1 VPVRIGF
8 IGSGGI
14 ARSHMTALEKIDD
27 AQVVACMDLDGDR
40 AAQAAARFA
49 GAGAYTDFRKM
60 LDEAKPDAAYV
71 CVPPHGHGEI
81 ELGLIERG
89 IPFFVEKPVGNDRE
103 TPKRI
108 LEALEGKDLVTSV
121 GYMMRYRES
130 ARRTLEYLAQD
141 EPVVARGA
149 WIGGMPGVHWW
160 RVKAESGGQANEQ
173 TTHIFD
179 LTRYLF
185 GEVTSVFC
193 AGRTG
198 LITDVEDYTVEDATI
213 CTLTFESG
221 LLCELTSSCAVGMG
235 EVGLEIFARKGRLKM
250 EGWDMSLTI
259 QAGAETHSYKS
270 GEDIFLCEDRVFIGA
285 LAGGGASAVKC
296 TYPDAVRTLMVT
308 CAANESMESGR
319 PVAP

>member
-1 VPVRIGF
+1 MAVRIGF

-14 ARSHMTALEKIDD
+14 AGSHMTALEKIDD
-27 AQVVACMDLDGDR
+27 AQVVACMDLDEDR
-40 AAQAAARFA
+40 AAKAAARFA
-49 GAGAYTDFRKM
+49 GAGAYTGFHQM
-60 LDEAKPDAAYV
+60 LDDAEPDAVYI
-71 CVPPHGHGEI
+71 CVPPHAHGEI
-81 ELGLIERG
+81 EIGLIERG
-89 IPFFVEKPVGNDRE
+89 IPFFVEKPVGNDRD
-103 TPKRI
+103 TTARI
-108 LEALEGKDLVTSV
+108 LKALEGKELITSV
-121 GYMMRYRES
+121 GYMMRYRDS
-130 ARRTLEYLAQD
+130 ARRTLEYLADD

-185 GEVTSVFC
+185 GEVASVFC
-193 AGRTG
+193 VGRTG

-221 LLCELTSSCAVGMG
+221 LLCELTSSCAVGAG
-235 EVGLEIFARKGRLKM
+235 EVGLEVFARKGRLKM

-259 QAGAETHSYKS
+259 RSGGETHSYKS
-270 GEDIFLCEDRVFIGA
+270 GEDIFLCEDRVFVDAVATGD
-285 LAGGGASAVKC
+285 ASAIKC
-296 TYPDAVRTLMVT
+296 PYADGARTLMVT
-308 CAANESMESGR
+308 CAANESMESGM

>member
-1 VPVRIGF
+1 
-8 IGSGGI
+8 
-14 ARSHMTALEKIDD
+14 
-27 AQVVACMDLDGDR
+27 
-40 AAQAAARFA
+40 
-49 GAGAYTDFRKM
+49 
-60 LDEAKPDAAYV
+60 
-71 CVPPHGHGEI
+71 
-81 ELGLIERG
+81 
-89 IPFFVEKPVGNDRE
+89 VEKPVGNDRE
-103 TPKRI
+103 TPARV
-108 LEALEGKDLVTSV
+108 LEALEGKDLITSV
-121 GYMMRYRES
+121 GYMMRYRDS
-130 ARRTLEYLAQD
+130 ARRAREYLADD

-160 RVKAESGGQANEQ
+160 RVKPESGGQANEQ

-185 GEVTSVFC
+185 GDVASVFC

-235 EVGLEIFARKGRLKM
+235 EVGLEVFARRGRLKM

-259 QAGAETHSYKS
+259 QSGGESHSYKS
-270 GEDIFLCEDRVFIGA
+270 GEDIFLCEDRVFIDA
-285 LAGGGASAVKC
+285 LASGDASGIKC

-308 CAANESMESGR
+308 CAANESMDTGR